1 MKSIVPFISMLPKAD
16 IDQWLKILKKKLP
29 MERIVK
35 FSNLKKSD
43 YKKIDVA
50 IVANPNPTEVKKL
63 VNLKWIQS
71 VWVGV
76 EKLVESFKSE
86 RVKIV
91 RLVDPEMNRTMS
103 EAVLSWVLYL
113 HRDMH
118 FYQVQQNK
126 RVWKQADYIKPSKK
140 IVSII
145 GLGELGSA
153 SAAKLIENG
162 FNVCGWSRG
171 KKNIKKVKSFTGELG
186 LKNMLKQTDI
196 LVCLIPLTR
205 NTKYL
210 LNYKML
216 SYLKKGASIINFA
229 RGAIINAKDLV
240 KHLNSGT
247 IKHAVL
253 DVFEQEPLP
262 KTSIL
267 WKHKN
272 VTVLPHI
279 SAHTDMDTASSI
291 VCKNI
296 KMYRLKNR
304 ISKSVDMVRGY

>member
-29 MERIVK
+29 KERIVK

-76 EKLVESFKSE
+76 EKLVESFKGE
-86 RVKIV
+86 KVKIV

-126 RVWKQADYIKPSKK
+126 RVWKEADYIKPSKK

-171 KKNIKKVKSFTGELG
+171 KKNIRKVKSFTGELG

-205 NTKYL
+205 KTKYL
-210 LNYKML
+210 LNYKTL

-240 KHLNSGT
+240 KHLNSGK

-291 VCKNI
+291 VSKNI

-304 ISKSVDMVRGY
+304 IPKSVDMVRGY

>member
-1 MKSIVPFISMLPKAD
+1 MKSIVPFISSLPKAD
-16 IDQWLKILKKKLP
+16 IDQWLKVLKKKLP
-29 MERIVK
+29 KERIVK
-35 FSNLKKSD
+35 FSNLKKLD
-43 YKKIDVA
+43 YNKVDVA

-76 EKLVESFKSE
+76 EKLVESFKGE
-86 RVKIV
+86 KVKIV
-91 RLVDPEMNRTMS
+91 RLIDPEMNRTMS

-118 FYQVQQNK
+118 FYRVQQNK
-126 RVWKQADYIKPSKK
+126 RVWKETDYIKPSNKV
-140 IVSII
+140 VSFI

-153 SAAKLIENG
+153 SVAKLIENG

-171 KKNIKKVKSFTGELG
+171 KKKISKVKSFTGQLG
-186 LKNMLKQTDI
+186 LKKMLNQTDI
-196 LVCLIPLTR
+196 LVCLIPLTQK
-205 NTKYL
+205 TKYL
-210 LNYKML
+210 LNYKTL
-216 SYLKKGASIINFA
+216 SFLKRGASIINFA
-229 RGAIINAKDLV
+229 RGGIINAKDLV
-240 KHLNSGT
+240 KHLNSGK

-253 DVFEQEPLP
+253 DVFEKEPLP
-262 KTSIL
+262 SSSDL

-272 VTVLPHI
+272 ITVLPHI

-296 KMYRLKNR
+296 KTYRLNNR
-304 ISKSVDMVRGY
+304 IPKSVDMLRGY

>member
-16 IDQWLKILKKKLP
+16 IDEWLKVLKKKLP
-29 MERIVK
+29 KERIVK
-35 FSNLKKSD
+35 FSSLKKSD

-63 VNLKWIQS
+63 INLKWVQS
-71 VWVGV
+71 VWAGV
-76 EKLVESFKSE
+76 EKLVESFKGE
-86 RVKIV
+86 KVKII
-91 RLVDPEMNRTMS
+91 RLVDPEMNRTMA

-118 FYQVQQNK
+118 FYRIQQNK
-126 RVWKQADYIKPSKK
+126 RIWKENDYIKPSKK
-140 IVSII
+140 IVSFI

-153 SAAKLIENG
+153 SAVKLIKNG

-171 KKNIKKVKSFTGELG
+171 KKNISKVKSFTGKLG
-186 LKNMLKQTDI
+186 LKKMLKQTDI
-196 LVCLIPLTR
+196 LVCLIPLTKQ
-205 NTKYL
+205 TKYL
-210 LNYKML
+210 LNYKTL
-216 SYLKKGASIINFA
+216 SYLKRGASIINFA
-229 RGAIINAKDLV
+229 RGAIINVKDLV
-240 KHLNSGT
+240 RHLNSGK

-262 KTSIL
+262 KASIL

-279 SAHTDMDTASSI
+279 SAHTNMETASDI
-291 VCKNI
+291 FYKNI
-296 KMYRLKNR
+296 RMYRLKNR
-304 ISKSVDMVRGY
+304 IPKSVDKVRGY

>member
-29 MERIVK
+29 KERIVE
-35 FSNLKKSD
+35 FSILKKAD

-76 EKLVESFKSE
+76 EKLVESFKGE
-86 RVKIV
+86 KVKIV
-91 RLVDPEMNRTMS
+91 RLIDPEMSRTMA

-118 FYQVQQNK
+118 FYKVQQNK
-126 RVWKQADYIKPSKK
+126 RVWKEADYIKPSKK
-140 IVSII
+140 VVSFI
-145 GLGELGSA
+145 GLGELGTA
-153 SAAKLIENG
+153 SAFKLIQNN
-162 FNVCGWSRG
+162 FNVCGWSRV
-171 KKNIKKVKSFTGELG
+171 KKNISKVKSFTGELG
-186 LKNMLKQTDI
+186 LKKMLQQTDI
-196 LVCLIPLTR
+196 LVCLVPLTKK
-205 NTKYL
+205 TKYL
-210 LNYKML
+210 LNYKIL

-229 RGAIINAKDLV
+229 RGAIINANDLV
-240 KHLNSGT
+240 KHLNSGR

-304 ISKSVDMVRGY
+304 IPKSVDLKRGY

>member
-29 MERIVK
+29 KERIVK
-35 FSNLKKSD
+35 FSNLKKLD

-76 EKLVESFKSE
+76 EKLVESFKGQ

-113 HRDMH
+113 HRDMY

-126 RVWKQADYIKPSKK
+126 RVWKEVDYIKPSKK

-162 FNVCGWSRG
+162 FNVCGWSKG

-186 LKNMLKQTDI
+186 IKKMLQQTDI

-205 NTKYL
+205 KTKYL
-210 LNYKML
+210 LNYKTL

-229 RGAIINAKDLV
+229 RGAIINANDLV
-240 KHLNSGT
+240 KHLNSGR

-262 KTSIL
+262 KKSIL
-267 WKHKN
+267 WKHKK

-279 SAHTDMDTASSI
+279 SAHTDMDTASNI
-291 VCKNI
+291 VFKNI

-304 ISKSVDMVRGY
+304 IPKSVDLKRGY

>member
-29 MERIVK
+29 KERIVK

-43 YKKIDVA
+43 YKKTDVA

-126 RVWKQADYIKPSKK
+126 RVWKEADYIKPSKK

-205 NTKYL
+205 KTKYL
-210 LNYKML
+210 LNYKTL

-229 RGAIINAKDLV
+229 RGAIINVKDLV
-240 KHLNSGT
+240 KHLNFRR

-262 KTSIL
+262 KTSVL

-304 ISKSVDMVRGY
+304 IPKSVDMVRGY

>member
-1 MKSIVPFISMLPKAD
+1 MKSIVPFISMLAKAD

-29 MERIVK
+29 KERIVK
-35 FSNLKKSD
+35 FSSLKKAD

-76 EKLVESFKSE
+76 EKLVESFKGE

-91 RLVDPEMNRTMS
+91 RLIDPEMNRTMA

-118 FYQVQQNK
+118 FYKVQQNK
-126 RVWKQADYIKPSKK
+126 RVWKEADYIKPSKK
-140 IVSII
+140 VVSFI
-145 GLGELGSA
+145 GLGELGTA
-153 SAAKLIENG
+153 SAFKLIQNN
-162 FNVCGWSRG
+162 FNVCGWSRA
-171 KKNIKKVKSFTGELG
+171 KKNISKVKSFRGELG
-186 LKNMLKQTDI
+186 FKKMLQQTDV
-196 LVCLIPLTR
+196 LVCLVPLTKK
-205 NTKYL
+205 TKYL
-210 LNYKML
+210 LNYKTL

-229 RGAIINAKDLV
+229 RGAIINANDLV
-240 KHLNSGT
+240 KHLNSGR

-296 KMYRLKNR
+296 KLYRLKNR
-304 ISKSVDMVRGY
+304 IPKSVDMTRGY

>member
-43 YKKIDVA
+43 YKKIEVA

-76 EKLVESFKSE
+76 EKLVESFKIE

-126 RVWKQADYIKPSKK
+126 RVWKEADYIKPSKK

-240 KHLNSGT
+240 KHLNSGR

-262 KTSIL
+262 KTSVL

-304 ISKSVDMVRGY
+304 IPKSVDMARGY

>member
-29 MERIVK
+29 KERIVK

-63 VNLKWIQS
+63 LNLKWIQS

-126 RVWKQADYIKPSKK
+126 RVWKEADYIKPSKK

-153 SAAKLIENG
+153 SAVKLIENG

-171 KKNIKKVKSFTGELG
+171 KKNIKKVKSFTSELG

-205 NTKYL
+205 KTKYL
-210 LNYKML
+210 LNYKTL

-240 KHLNSGT
+240 KHLNSGR

-279 SAHTDMDTASSI
+279 SAHTDIDTASSI

-304 ISKSVDMVRGY
+304 IPKSVDMTRGY

>member
-1 MKSIVPFISMLPKAD
+1 MLPKAD

-126 RVWKQADYIKPSKK
+126 RVWKEADYIKPSKK

-304 ISKSVDMVRGY
+304 IPKSVDMTRGY

>member
-1 MKSIVPFISMLPKAD
+1 MKSTVPFISMLPKAD

-29 MERIVK
+29 KERIVK
-35 FSNLKKSD
+35 FSSLKKSD

-63 VNLKWIQS
+63 ENLKWIQS

-76 EKLVESFKSE
+76 EKLVESFKGD

-91 RLVDPEMNRTMS
+91 RLIDPEMNRTMA

-118 FYQVQQNK
+118 FYQAQQNK
-126 RVWKQADYIKPSKK
+126 RVWKESDYLKPSKK
-140 IVSII
+140 VVSFI
-145 GLGELGSA
+145 GLGELGAA
-153 SAAKLIENG
+153 SAFKLIQNN
-162 FNVCGWSRG
+162 FNVYGWSKA
-171 KKNIKKVKSFTGELG
+171 KKNISKVKSFTGELG
-186 LKNMLKQTDI
+186 LKKMLQQTDI
-196 LVCLIPLTR
+196 LVCLIPLTKK
-205 NTKYL
+205 TKYL
-210 LNYKML
+210 LNYKTL

-229 RGAIINAKDLV
+229 RGAIINANDLV
-240 KHLNSGT
+240 KHLNSGR

-262 KTSIL
+262 KKSNL

-279 SAHTDMDTASSI
+279 SAHTDMDTASNI

-304 ISKSVDMVRGY
+304 IPKSVDLKRGY

>member
-1 MKSIVPFISMLPKAD
+1 MLPKAD

-29 MERIVK
+29 KERIVK

-63 VNLKWIQS
+63 VNLNWIQS

-76 EKLVESFKSE
+76 EKLVESFKGD

-91 RLVDPEMNRTMS
+91 RLIDPEMNRTMA

-118 FYQVQQNK
+118 FYQAQQNK
-126 RVWKQADYIKPSKK
+126 RVWKESDYLKPSKK
-140 IVSII
+140 VVSFI
-145 GLGELGSA
+145 GLGELGAA
-153 SAAKLIENG
+153 SAFKLIQNN
-162 FNVCGWSRG
+162 FNVYGWSKA
-171 KKNIKKVKSFTGELG
+171 KKNISKVKSFTGELG
-186 LKNMLKQTDI
+186 LKKMLQQTDI
-196 LVCLIPLTR
+196 LVCLIPLTKK
-205 NTKYL
+205 TKYL
-210 LNYKML
+210 LNYKTL

-229 RGAIINAKDLV
+229 RGAIINANDLV
-240 KHLNSGT
+240 KHLNSGR

-262 KTSIL
+262 KKSNL

-279 SAHTDMDTASSI
+279 SAHTDMDTASNI

-304 ISKSVDMVRGY
+304 IPKSVDLKRGY

>member
-1 MKSIVPFISMLPKAD
+1 MKSIVPFISSLPKAD
-16 IDQWLKILKKKLP
+16 IDQWLKVLKKKLP
-29 MERIVK
+29 KERIVK
-35 FSNLKKSD
+35 FSNLKKLD
-43 YKKIDVA
+43 YNKVDVA

-76 EKLVESFKSE
+76 EKLVESFKGE
-86 RVKIV
+86 KVKIV
-91 RLVDPEMNRTMS
+91 RLIDPEMNRTMS

-118 FYQVQQNK
+118 FYRVQQNK
-126 RVWKQADYIKPSKK
+126 RVWKETDYIKPSNKV
-140 IVSII
+140 VSFI

-153 SAAKLIENG
+153 STVKLIENG

-171 KKNIKKVKSFTGELG
+171 KKKISKVKSFTGELG
-186 LKNMLKQTDI
+186 LKKMLNQTDI
-196 LVCLIPLTR
+196 LVCLIPLTQK
-205 NTKYL
+205 TKYL
-210 LNYKML
+210 LNYKTL
-216 SYLKKGASIINFA
+216 SYLKRGASIINFA
-229 RGAIINAKDLV
+229 RGGIINAKYLV
-240 KHLNSGT
+240 KHLNSGK

-253 DVFEQEPLP
+253 DVFEKEPLP
-262 KTSIL
+262 SSSDL

-272 VTVLPHI
+272 ITVLPHI

-296 KMYRLKNR
+296 KTYRLNNR
-304 ISKSVDMVRGY
+304 IPKSVDMLRGY

>member
-29 MERIVK
+29 KERIVK

-63 VNLKWIQS
+63 VNLNWIQS

-76 EKLVESFKSE
+76 EKLVESFKGE
-86 RVKIV
+86 KVKIV

-126 RVWKQADYIKPSKK
+126 RVWKEADYIKPSKK

-186 LKNMLKQTDI
+186 LKNMLKHTDI

-210 LNYKML
+210 LNYKTL

-240 KHLNSGT
+240 KHLNSGR

-304 ISKSVDMVRGY
+304 IPKSVDMTRGY

>member
-1 MKSIVPFISMLPKAD
+1 MLPKAD

-29 MERIVK
+29 KERIVK

-63 VNLKWIQS
+63 LNLKWIQS

-126 RVWKQADYIKPSKK
+126 RVWKEADYIKPSKK

-304 ISKSVDMVRGY
+304 IPKSVDMVRGY

>member
-126 RVWKQADYIKPSKK
+126 RVWKEADYIKPSKK

-279 SAHTDMDTASSI
+279 SAHTDIDTASSI

-304 ISKSVDMVRGY
+304 IPKSVDMTRGY

>member
-1 MKSIVPFISMLPKAD
+1 MLPKAD

-29 MERIVK
+29 KERIVK
-35 FSNLKKSD
+35 FSNLKKID

-76 EKLVESFKSE
+76 EKLVESFKSKK
-86 RVKIV
+86 VKIV

-126 RVWKQADYIKPSKK
+126 RVWKEANYIKPSKK

-153 SAAKLIENG
+153 SSAKLIENG

-210 LNYKML
+210 LNYKTL
-216 SYLKKGASIINFA
+216 LYLKKGASIINFA
-229 RGAIINAKDLV
+229 RGAIINVNDLV
-240 KHLNSGT
+240 KHLNSGR

-262 KTSIL
+262 KKSIL

-279 SAHTDMDTASSI
+279 SAHTDMDTASNI

-304 ISKSVDMVRGY
+304 IPKSVDLKRGY

>member
-16 IDQWLKILKKKLP
+16 IDEWLKVLKKKLP
-29 MERIVK
+29 KERIVK
-35 FSNLKKSD
+35 FSSLKKSD

-63 VNLKWIQS
+63 INLKWVQS
-71 VWVGV
+71 VWAGV
-76 EKLVESFKSE
+76 EKLVESFKGE
-86 RVKIV
+86 KVKII
-91 RLVDPEMNRTMS
+91 RLVDPEMNRTMA

-118 FYQVQQNK
+118 FYRIQQNK
-126 RVWKQADYIKPSKK
+126 RIWKENDYIKPSKK
-140 IVSII
+140 IVSFI

-153 SAAKLIENG
+153 SAVKLIKNG

-171 KKNIKKVKSFTGELG
+171 KKNISKVKSFTGKLG
-186 LKNMLKQTDI
+186 LKKMLKQTDI
-196 LVCLIPLTR
+196 LVCLIPLTKQ
-205 NTKYL
+205 TKYL
-210 LNYKML
+210 LNYKTL
-216 SYLKKGASIINFA
+216 SYLKRGASIINFA
-229 RGAIINAKDLV
+229 RGAVINVKDLV
-240 KHLNSGT
+240 RHLNSGK

-262 KTSIL
+262 KASIL

-279 SAHTDMDTASSI
+279 SAHTNMETASDI
-291 VCKNI
+291 FYKNI

-304 ISKSVDMVRGY
+304 IPKSVDKVRGY

>member
-29 MERIVK
+29 KERIVK

-86 RVKIV
+86 KVKIV

-126 RVWKQADYIKPSKK
+126 RVWKEADYIKPSKK

-153 SAAKLIENG
+153 SAVKLIENG

-205 NTKYL
+205 KTKYL
-210 LNYKML
+210 LNYKTL

-240 KHLNSGT
+240 KHLNFGR

-304 ISKSVDMVRGY
+304 IPKSVDMAKGY

>member
-29 MERIVK
+29 KERIIK

-63 VNLKWIQS
+63 LNLKWIQS

-126 RVWKQADYIKPSKK
+126 RVWKEADYIKPSKK

-153 SAAKLIENG
+153 SAAKLIEND

-205 NTKYL
+205 KTKYL
-210 LNYKML
+210 LNYKTL

-240 KHLNSGT
+240 KHLNSGR

-279 SAHTDMDTASSI
+279 SAHTDIDTASSI

-304 ISKSVDMVRGY
+304 IPKSVNMVRGY

>member
-1 MKSIVPFISMLPKAD
+1 MKSIVPFISSLPKAD
-16 IDQWLKILKKKLP
+16 IDQWLKVLKKKLP
-29 MERIVK
+29 KERIVK
-35 FSNLKKSD
+35 FKNLKKSD
-43 YKKIDVA
+43 YQNIDVA
-50 IVANPNPTEVKKL
+50 IVANPNPVEVKKL

-76 EKLVESFKSE
+76 EKLVESFKGE
-86 RVKIV
+86 KVKIV
-91 RLVDPEMNRTMS
+91 RLVDPEMNRTMA

-118 FYQVQQNK
+118 FYRVQQNK
-126 RVWKQADYIKPSKK
+126 KTWREADYIKPSKK
-140 IVSII
+140 VVSFI
-145 GLGELGSA
+145 GLGELGLA
-153 SAAKLIENG
+153 SANKLIENN

-171 KKNIKKVKSFTGELG
+171 KKNIKKVKCFTGEFG
-186 LKNMLKQTDI
+186 LKKMLKQTDI
-196 LVCLIPLTR
+196 LVCLIPLTKK
-205 NTKYL
+205 TKHL
-210 LNYKML
+210 LNYKTL
-216 SYLKKGASIINFA
+216 SYLKRGASLINFA

-240 KHLNSGT
+240 KHLNSGK

-279 SAHTDMDTASSI
+279 SAHTDVDTASDI
-291 VCKNI
+291 VSKNI
-296 KMYRLKNR
+296 KIYRLKKK
-304 ISKSVDMVRGY
+304 IPKSVDMARGY

>member
-29 MERIVK
+29 KERIVK

-76 EKLVESFKSE
+76 EKLVESFKGE
-86 RVKIV
+86 KVKIV

-126 RVWKQADYIKPSKK
+126 RVWKEADYIKPSKK

-171 KKNIKKVKSFTGELG
+171 KKNIKKVKSFTSELG
-186 LKNMLKQTDI
+186 IKNMLQQTDI

-205 NTKYL
+205 KTKYL
-210 LNYKML
+210 LNYKTL

-240 KHLNSGT
+240 KHLNSGR

-304 ISKSVDMVRGY
+304 IPKSVDMARGY